1 MVLATVLAAV
11 ARGGGPETSSTCSRF
26 VSVNSSFDGVMFA
39 VGSAEVKSEPGGVF
53 DISELSLTGGGG
65 SPTISV
71 AVGIGVAVTDGS
83 TAAS

>member
-11 ARGGGPETSSTCSRF
+11 ARGGGPDTSSTCSRF

-39 VGSAEVKSEPGGVF
+39 VGSAEVKSETGGVF
-53 DISELSLTGGGG
+53 GISELSLTGGGG

-71 AVGIGVAVTDGS
+71 AVGIDVAGTGGS
-83 TAAS
+83 TGAS